1 MAKAVH
7 IETELAKLPVMRGR
21 TPDTP
26 LEEEDK
32 AFATLAELGDGGVFA
47 GSFEG
52 ESPWERHT
60 KGDELVHILAGETR
74 LTLLTEDGPQELVMS
89 AGMLTV
95 SGVVTD
101 ASSQVMFVDVSV
113 DYGAWKPAFAD
124 DGMFDS
130 RSESFRL
137 VVEGLE
143 EEEHAVSVRAADRS
157 GNPVVVRKLSR

>member
-60 KGDELVHILAGETR
+60 KGDELVHVLAGETR
-74 LTLLTEDGPQELVMS
+74 LTLLTEDGPQELVMTS
-89 AGMLTV
+89 GMLTV
-95 SGVVTD
+95 VPQGTWHRFQAPDGVTVLTVTPQPTD
-101 ASSQVMFVDVSV
+101 HSTAED
-113 DYGAWKPAFAD
+113 P
-124 DGMFDS
+124 
-130 RSESFRL
+130 R
-137 VVEGLE
+137 EG
-143 EEEHAVSVRAADRS
+143 
-157 GNPVVVRKLSR
+157 G